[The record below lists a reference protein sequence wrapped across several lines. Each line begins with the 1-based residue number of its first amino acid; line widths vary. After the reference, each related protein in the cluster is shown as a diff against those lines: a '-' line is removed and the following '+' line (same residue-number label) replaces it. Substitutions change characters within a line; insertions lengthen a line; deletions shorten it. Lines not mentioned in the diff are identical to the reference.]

1 MGYIVRMGHFVKWLG
16 EQAEELGVEIYPGFA
31 ATEVL
36 YNEDGSVG
44 GIATNDVGIAKDGS
58 PKDNFERGMEFKAK
72 CTIFSEGCRGHLA
85 KGLMKKFDLNA
96 NNQDQIYG
104 IGIKELWRIEE
115 GKHHPGRIEHTVGWP
130 LPDIKTYGGSFLYHL
145 NEVLYNED
153 GSVGGIATND
163 VGIAKDG
170 SPKDSF
176 EPGMEFRAKCTI
188 FSEGCRGH
196 LAKTVMKKFDLN

>member
-1 MGYIVRMGHFVKWLG
+1 MG
-16 EQAEELGVEIYPGFA
+16 
-31 ATEVL
+31 VL

-104 IGIKELWRIEE
+104 IGIKELWRVEE

-145 NEVLYNED
+145 NEAD
-153 GSVGGIATND
+153 Q
-163 VGIAKDG
+163 
-170 SPKDSF
+170 P
-176 EPGMEFRAKCTI
+176 P
-188 FSEGCRGH
+188 H
-196 LAKTVMKKFDLN
+196 LALMDDNVPEAV